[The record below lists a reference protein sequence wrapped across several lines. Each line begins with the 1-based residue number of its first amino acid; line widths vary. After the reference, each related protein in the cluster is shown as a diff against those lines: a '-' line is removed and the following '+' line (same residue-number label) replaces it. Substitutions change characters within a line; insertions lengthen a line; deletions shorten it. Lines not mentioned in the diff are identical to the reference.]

1 MSASESSVVKQLKAV
16 IEEDRKV
23 IRTLREEIDRLRFL
37 LGLHA
42 LRPAEA
48 DSARDRHPP
57 ELGNKQ
63 SFARGA
69 SN

>member
-1 MSASESSVVKQLKAV
+1 MSASENNVVKQFRTI

-37 LGLHA
+37 LGLHSLKNLDLDA
-42 LRPAEA
+42 APGGQPQPR
-48 DSARDRHPP
+48 SIQFHPD
-57 ELGNKQ
+57 
-63 SFARGA
+63 F

>member
-1 MSASESSVVKQLKAV
+1 MSASENGLVQQLRAV

-37 LGLHA
+37 LGLHS
-42 LRPAEA
+42 LKPKETDSPAGRTQP
-48 DSARDRHPP
+48 SLTKLPFS
-57 ELGNKQ
+57 G
-63 SFARGA
+63 S